1 MLQMNWCQFITQGGT
16 IQFHRIGWSKSLMR
30 AGKKHW
36 KAIPVKGFNPHQTPE
51 SLMSHDEH
59 DEDSHQSK
67 DP

>member
-1 MLQMNWCQFITQGGT
+1 
-16 IQFHRIGWSKSLMR
+16 MR
-30 AGKKHW
+30 VGEKQL
-36 KAIPVKGFNPHQTPE
+36 KAIPVKVSRSHQTLE

>member
-1 MLQMNWCQFITQGGT
+1 
-16 IQFHRIGWSKSLMR
+16 MR
-30 AGKKHW
+30 VGKKLL
-36 KAIPVKGFNPHQTPE
+36 KARPVKVYSPHQTPE

>member
-1 MLQMNWCQFITQGGT
+1 MNWFKRIIPEGITL
-16 IQFHRIGWSKSLMR
+16 FHGIGWSKSLMR
-30 AGKKHW
+30 VGKKRM
-36 KAIPVKGFNPHQTPE
+36 KAIPVKVFRPHQTPE